1 VSWVLGLWLA
11 LTGGSYASGWLQAKV
26 ILVLG
31 LSALHG
37 FFVRCVRDFAR
48 DQNRHPQKFYRFINE
63 VPAVLMIGIVI
74 LAIVKPF

>member
-1 VSWVLGLWLA
+1 
-11 LTGGSYASGWLQAKV
+11 
-26 ILVLG
+26 LVLG

-37 FFVRCVRDFAR
+37 FFVHCVRDFAR